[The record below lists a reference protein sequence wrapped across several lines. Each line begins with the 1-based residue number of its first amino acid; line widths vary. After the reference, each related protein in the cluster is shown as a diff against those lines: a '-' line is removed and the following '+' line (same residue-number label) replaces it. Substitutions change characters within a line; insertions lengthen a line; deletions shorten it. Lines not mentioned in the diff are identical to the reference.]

1 MEPLKIV
8 LASHNQHKIREMRA
22 MLSQRIPMELE
33 ILSLD
38 DVGITEDIV
47 EDGTSF
53 MENAMIKARVA
64 AQSGYI
70 GLADDSGLT
79 VEALDGAP
87 GIYSARYAGEH
98 GDDEANNQKLLR
110 EMEDKSHRAA
120 AYICAMAMV
129 FPDGAPP
136 LMAEGKLD
144 GEILRTPR
152 GNGGFGY
159 DPLFWIAPLA
169 KTLAEIS
176 MEEKN
181 QFSHRRRAIDGICK
195 QFADRLGLSCDES
208 NLKST
213 EF

>member
-1 MEPLKIV
+1 MEPIKIV
-8 LASHNQHKIREMRA
+8 LASHNPHKIKEMSA
-22 MLSQRIPMELE
+22 MLRERLHLDME

-53 MENAMIKARVA
+53 LENAVIKAHAA

-79 VEALDGAP
+79 VDALDGAP

-98 GDDEANNQKLLR
+98 GDDEANNQKLLK
-110 EMEDKSHRAA
+110 EMQGIADRRAA
-120 AYICAMAMV
+120 YVCAMAMV
-129 FPDGAPP
+129 FPNGAEPIFAQGT
-136 LMAEGKLD
+136 LS
-144 GEILRTPR
+144 GEILCAPR

-159 DPLFWIAPLA
+159 DPLFWIDELG

-181 QFSHRRRAIDGICK
+181 TFSHRRRAIDGICAK
-195 QFADRLGLSCDES
+195 FAARLGLDSRRIP
-208 NLKST
+208 
-213 EF
+213 